1 MNKLEIVGL
10 SGLAGSGKGECSL
23 SLQRSLGFTEIAF
36 ADRLKS
42 LTADLFELDLS
53 MLRAETPQDRAERE
67 EPIRRLSK
75 DGIPRSGRWL
85 LQEVGNKIR
94 TVYPEVWVEYVGHS
108 IISDFE
114 CVIKGPYGNDKF
126 VIPDVRYQN
135 EFDFINSIGG
145 TIIDVQRGEMPYWVE
160 EFWDHDPDIADEWL
174 RTHKA
179 EMIHKSEWASRT
191 RVIQNMIPYVVLN
204 NGTLQDLEKNILT
217 LRFESKPTTIDKLKS
232 YFED

>member
-23 SLQRSLGFTEIAF
+23 SLRENLGFTEIAF
-36 ADRLKS
+36 ADKLKS
-42 LTADLFELDLS
+42 LTSELFALDIN

-75 DGIPRSGRWL
+75 DGTPRSGRWL

-94 TVYPEVWVEYVGHS
+94 TVYPEVWVEYVGHKM
-108 IISDFE
+108 ISKFDS
-114 CVIKGPYGNDKF
+114 VLRDNKNDRF

-160 EFWDHDPDIADEWL
+160 EVWHMDPETDNEWFE
-174 RTHKA
+174 TYKG
-179 EMIHKSEWASRT
+179 ETVHKSEWSSRT

-204 NGTLQDLEKNILT
+204 NGTLADLEKNILA
-217 LRFESKPTTIDKLKS
+217 LQFESKPTTIDKLKG